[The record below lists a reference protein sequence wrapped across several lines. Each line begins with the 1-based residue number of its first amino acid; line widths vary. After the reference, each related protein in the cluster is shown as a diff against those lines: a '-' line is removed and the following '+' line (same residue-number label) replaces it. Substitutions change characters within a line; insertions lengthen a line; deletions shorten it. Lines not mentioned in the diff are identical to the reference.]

1 MSTYT
6 PIASISLSASASS
19 VTFSG
24 IPQTYTDLVCVIS
37 GKEDVATGAGY
48 GYVLGMQYNSD
59 TGSNYSVTRLD
70 GNGSSASSDRFTNQT
85 SFDIGYYGGTGYTGF
100 STSIIQI
107 MNYSNST
114 TYKTGLIRDGWADLW
129 TRANVNLWKSTSAIT
144 TISFHTTN
152 TNFEVGTNVTIY
164 GIKAA

>member
-1 MSTYT
+1 MAAGATYEPLATTTLTSTAST
-6 PIASISLSASASS
+6 ITFSSISGS
-19 VTFSG
+19 
-24 IPQTYTDLVCVIS
+24 YTDLIIVSKWMPTS
-37 GKEDVATGAGY
+37 GGNY
-48 GYVLGMQYNSD
+48 NVLMRYNSD
-59 TGSNYSVTRLD
+59 SGSNYSTTDVWGDSGGAQAARVLSATGIGLIS
-70 GNGSSASSDRFTNQT
+70 GNSLVPREPFC
-85 SFDIGYYGGTGYTGF
+85 
-100 STSIIQI
+100 IIQI